1 MDRDQFTATLN
12 EAIDAEDA
20 VRIRA
25 LLEELEFADVAD
37 LLTNSPAPSRRAL
50 WESFDETFKGD
61 VIAYVD
67 EDLIAELF
75 AEQSA
80 EEIAQ
85 VIERVPDADDL
96 TDIIQNLPLAVGDEI
111 LESLDETNRSRI
123 EKLLTYP
130 TDSAGGLMD
139 TELVSV
145 RKDVTIDVVLR
156 YLRRHEQLPD
166 ATDQIFVVS
175 EEGKFLG
182 NLAINTILVSEPGA
196 MVEDC
201 MDQRF
206 EGIPAM
212 LSRREVASVFERY
225 DLISMPVLDDD
236 GYLIGRVTIDDVV
249 DVIIDEADHSMLGM
263 AGLSEEDDTFAS
275 VLSSVRGRALWLG
288 ANLLT
293 AFLASAVINLFEGT
307 IEKVVALAVLM
318 PIVAS
323 MGGVAGSQTL
333 TLVIRGIGQGI
344 IHSSNAGWL
353 IRREVG
359 VGMMNGL
366 GWALVVGVGTLLV
379 FGDHQLASIIA
390 IALIINISIAAV
402 SGAILPHL
410 LSKLGIDP
418 AIAGMVVLTT
428 ITDVVGF
435 LSFLGLAALFYA

>member
-1 MDRDQFTATLN
+1 MDRDQFNATLS
-12 EAIDAEDA
+12 EAIDQGDA
-20 VRIRA
+20 IGIRA
-25 LLEELEFADVAD
+25 LVEELEFADVAD
-37 LLTNSPAPSRRAL
+37 LLSHSPAPSRRAL
-50 WESFDETFKGD
+50 WESFDETFKGN

-75 AEQSA
+75 AEQTA

-139 TELVSV
+139 TDLVSV
-145 RKDVTIDVVLR
+145 RQDVTIDVVLR
-156 YLRRHEQLPD
+156 YLRRHQQLPD

-182 NLAINTILVSEPGA
+182 NLAINRILVSDPNTLVA
-196 MVEDC
+196 DC

-206 EGIPAM
+206 EGIPAT
-212 LSRREVASVFERY
+212 LSRREVATVFERY
-225 DLISMPVLDDD
+225 DLISMPVLDDE
-236 GYLIGRVTIDDVV
+236 GFLVGRVTIDDVV
-249 DVIIDEADHSMLGM
+249 DVIIDEADHSILGM
-263 AGLSEEDDTFAS
+263 AGLSEEDDTFAP
-275 VLSSVRGRALWLG
+275 VLSSVQRRAVWLG

-293 AFLASAVINLFEGT
+293 AFLASAVINLFQNT

-333 TLVIRGIGQGI
+333 TLVIRGMGQGI
-344 IHSSNAGWL
+344 IHSNNASWL
-353 IRREVG
+353 VRREVG
-359 VGMMNGL
+359 VGVVNGL
-366 GWALVVGVGTLLV
+366 GWAVVVGLGTLLV
-379 FGDHQLASIIA
+379 FSDRQLAFIIA
-390 IALIINISIAAV
+390 IALIINISVAAIT
-402 SGAILPHL
+402 GAILPQL

-428 ITDVVGF
+428 VTDVVGF